1 MKYYVLSTV
10 FGEGKG
16 RHIET
21 EKNIEELI
29 SESVNGLIE
38 LTDGSFIGVDLLRNS
53 FIQIDTD
60 EGKHYSIG
68 FMRQV

>member
-21 EKNIEELI
+21 KKNIEELI
-29 SESVNGLIE
+29 TESANGLIE
-38 LTDGSFIGVDLLRNS
+38 LKDGSFIGVDLLRIHLSKLIRKRRN
-53 FIQIDTD
+53 IIA
-60 EGKHYSIG
+60 
-68 FMRQV
+68 

>member
-38 LTDGSFIGVDLLRNS
+38 LTNGSFISVDLLRNCEE
-53 FIQIDTD
+53 FP
-60 EGKHYSIG
+60 
-68 FMRQV
+68 FR